1 MGRGGCLKLLL
12 ISANRERSP
21 YPVFPIGLACLVPAL
36 SVAGHDLTVLDLC
49 FAEEPIASLTDSL
62 DSFAADAVLIS
73 IRNIDNVTWPA
84 TRSYLSRVKEVVH
97 ACKGRAVTIVGGS
110 GFSIMPLEVM
120 NFLGADYGVVG
131 EGEELLPRLLAAIA
145 DSGDVGALPGVVLP
159 GATSFFPPELVT
171 AISAPDR
178 TLFDVASYNR
188 LGGMA
193 NIQTKRGCPFSCIYC
208 TYPLLDG
215 HQIRL
220 RPIADIISEI
230 GDLVDRH
237 GVNYLYFVDDI
248 FNYPVDFAEK
258 LCRAM
263 QEAKLKVNWSAFIN
277 PDFLPPTLL
286 EAMIAAG
293 CDALE
298 FGTDSGSP
306 TMLKNLRKS
315 FTVGQV
321 KEASRLCREYNVD
334 FAHYILFGGPGENA
348 RTVLESFELM
358 DEVAP
363 TAVIA
368 MTGIRIF
375 PGTAIYAQAV
385 AEGLIN
391 LTAPLLEPVFYLSPE
406 VASTLCELVRGE
418 AVKRT
423 NWVIPGLEITV
434 NDKMLEA
441 LRHFA
446 VKGPL
451 WRQVKRFARRRI
463 PSKPL

>member
-1 MGRGGCLKLLL
+1 VKLLL

-21 YPVFPIGLACLVPAL
+21 YPVFPIGLACLVPSLTA
-36 SVAGHDLTVLDLC
+36 AGHELASLDLC
-49 FAEEPIASLTDSL
+49 FAEEPIASLAEAL
-62 DSFAADAVLIS
+62 DGFAADAVLIS
-73 IRNIDNVTWPA
+73 IRNIDNVTWPGV
-84 TRSYLSRVKEVVH
+84 RSYLSLVKEVVD
-97 ACKGRAVTIVGGS
+97 ACRGRAITIVGGS
-110 GFSIMPLEVM
+110 GFSIMPLELLA
-120 NFLGADYGVVG
+120 FLCADYGVAG

-145 DSGDVGALPGVVLP
+145 GGADLSGLPGVVLP
-159 GATSFFPPELVT
+159 GATSFLPPLPVT
-171 AISAPDR
+171 AIGTPDR
-178 TLFDVASYNR
+178 TLFDVASYHR

-208 TYPLLDG
+208 TYPLLEG
-215 HQIRL
+215 HRIRL
-220 RPIADIISEI
+220 RPIADIVSEI

-248 FNYPVDFAEK
+248 FNFPVDFAEK

-263 QEAKLKVNWSAFIN
+263 QAARLAVNWSAFIN

-286 EAMIAAG
+286 EAMLASG

-306 TMLKNLRKS
+306 SMLKNLGKS
-315 FTVGQV
+315 FTLEQV
-321 KEASRLCREYNVD
+321 REASRLCREYNVD

-348 RTVLESFELM
+348 RTILESFELM

-375 PGTAIYAQAV
+375 PGTPIYSQAV
-385 AEGLIN
+385 AEGVI
-391 LTAPLLEPVFYLSPE
+391 TPATSLLEPVFYLSPE
-406 VASTLCELVRGE
+406 IASTLCDLVREE

-423 NWVIPGLEITV
+423 NWVVPGLEITV
-434 NDKMLEA
+434 NDTMLEA

-446 VKGPL
+446 VRGPL

-463 PSKPL
+463 PSNPLS